1 MRQHRLVLCTPEH
14 EPSPLVQTVWS
25 TMRHEAA
32 SVASREPVLAR
43 LIDEQILRHVCFA
56 EALTAVIALRLAVPT
71 LDSWM
76 LSDLIRDVLEE
87 EPAIIDA
94 AAYDLAAIRDRDPA
108 CPDLLTP
115 MLYFKGYQ
123 SLQAYRVSHRL
134 WQMDKTHLAR
144 HLQSRIS
151 EVFGV
156 DIHPAAR
163 MGRGILIDHATALVI
178 GETAV
183 VEDDVS
189 ILHGVTLGGTGKQC
203 GDRHP
208 KIRRGVLLGAGST
221 VLGNIEVGEGAK
233 IGAGAVVLTPIEPF
247 TTAAG
252 VPARMI
258 GPKLTTA
265 AALTMEQTL
274 PMMIDVGI

>member
-1 MRQHRLVLCTPEH
+1 MRQPRLVLCTPDQEH
-14 EPSPLVQTVWS
+14 TPLVQTVWS
-25 TMRHEAA
+25 TMRNEAA
-32 SVASREPVLAR
+32 GVASREPALAR
-43 LIDEQILRHVCFA
+43 LIAEQILQHDCFA
-56 EALTAVIALRLAVPT
+56 EALTAVISRRLAVPA
-71 LDSWM
+71 LDSWV
-76 LSDLIRDVLEE
+76 LSDLIRDVLEA

-123 SLQAYRVSHRL
+123 SLQAYRISHRL
-134 WQMDKTHLAR
+134 WQMEKIHLAR

-178 GETAV
+178 GEPAV

-189 ILHGVTLGGTGKQC
+189 ILHSVTLGGTGKEC

-233 IGAGAVVLTPIEPF
+233 IGAGSVVLSSVEPF

-252 VPARMI
+252 VPARAV

-265 AALTMEQTL
+265 AALTMEHTM
-274 PMMIDVGI
+274 PIMGAGI

>member
-1 MRQHRLVLCTPEH
+1 MRKHRLVLCTPDRELT
-14 EPSPLVQTVWS
+14 PLVGTVWA
-25 TMRHEAA
+25 TMRNEAA
-32 SVASREPVLAR
+32 AVASREPVLAR
-43 LIDEQILRHVCFA
+43 LIDEEILRHDCFA
-56 EALTAVIALRLAVPT
+56 EALTAVLSRRLAVPA
-71 LDSWM
+71 LDAWV
-76 LSDLIRDVLEE
+76 LSDLIRDVLDE

-94 AAYDLAAIRDRDPA
+94 AAFDLAAIRDRDPA

-123 SLQAYRVSHRL
+123 ALQAYRVGHRL
-134 WQMDKTHLAR
+134 WQMDKIHLAR

-151 EVFGV
+151 EEFGV

-189 ILHGVTLGGTGKQC
+189 ILQSVTLGGTGKEC

-233 IGAGAVVLTPIEPF
+233 IGAGSVVLSSVDPF
-247 TTAAG
+247 STAVG
-252 VPARMI
+252 IPARMI

-265 AALTMEQTL
+265 AALTMEQTM
-274 PMMIDVGI
+274 PVTGN